1 VRDPVLAR
9 TLTSVRGEAV
19 RVAGVPALL
28 RYVESPE
35 VAARRGTVL
44 FYHGFGGTKEKP
56 EAYLSALAQAGFLAV
71 SLDAVGHGERRY
83 PDFDVIFDDE
93 RWDASFEETEA
104 DFLRVIEETA
114 AEVPA
119 IIDDLGAR
127 GWVVA
132 DRVGVAGR
140 SLGGC
145 VSYASVLA
153 DSRVRAI
160 VSVVGSPEWTLP
172 RAHSPHHHPD
182 RFFPAAVLSQ
192 AAEFDEHCPPGPI
205 RAFHAALEPF
215 YSAEPDRIAYVEYR
229 GVRHALTPAL
239 VAESERGLVDWFR
252 RWLPEGRGKHQAAF
266 GNGDNGL
273 S

>member
-1 VRDPVLAR
+1 V
-9 TLTSVRGEAV
+9 AV

-28 RYVESPE
+28 RYREAPE

-56 EAYLSALAQAGFLAV
+56 GAYLSALAEAGFLAV

-83 PDFDVIFDDE
+83 PDFDVIFNDE
-93 RWDASFEETEA
+93 RWDASFEETET
-104 DFLRVIEETA
+104 DFLRVIDETA
-114 AEVPA
+114 AEVSA
-119 IIDDLGAR
+119 IIDDLLAR
-127 GWVVA
+127 GWA
-132 DRVGVAGR
+132 REGGVGVAGR

-153 DSRVRAI
+153 DHRVRAV

-215 YSAEPDRIAYVEYR
+215 YAAEPDRIAYVEYP
-229 GVRHALTPAL
+229 GVRHALTPELIDTSVRQLMA
-239 VAESERGLVDWFR
+239 WFQ
-252 RWLPEGRGKHQAAF
+252 RWLPAMAGEAPPPF
-266 GNGDNGL
+266 GNGNNGL
-273 S
+273 P